1 MSALYHLANWLKCQS
16 SKDSSQVKAT
26 MPTVVTPH
34 KVAILAFHG
43 VVPFDLTTPIEVFGR
58 TRLGAGQRAYQVMVC
73 GHSRVIRTEH
83 FDMQVKWDLND
94 LIGADTVIVPGVHDV
109 TEPVPKVLLD
119 ALRAA
124 SEAGARIASI
134 CSGTFIL
141 AAAGLLEGLQATTH
155 WLGAP
160 ALAAQYPAITV
171 DPNVLFIDNGQ
182 VLTSAG
188 ASAGLDLCLHMIRR
202 DHGAVVAADAARLA
216 VMPLERAGGQAQ
228 FIIHEPPEST
238 GILHHL
244 QQWIEQN
251 LDQPLTLEQMAAK
264 ASIST
269 RTLSRRFREQLGV
282 TPLQWLLHARVRRA
296 QCILESTDM
305 SVEQVAQR
313 SGFGSPTSLREHF
326 RRVVGTSPL
335 AYRNTFGG

>member
-1 MSALYHLANWLKCQS
+1 
-16 SKDSSQVKAT
+16 
-26 MPTVVTPH
+26 MPIIEGFKPSESHHAHSCYPH

-58 TRLGAGQRAYQVMVC
+58 TRLGAGQRAYKVMVC

-109 TEPVPKVLLD
+109 TGPVPKVLLD

-134 CSGTFIL
+134 CSGAFIL
-141 AAAGLLEGLQATTH
+141 AAAGLLEGLQVTTH

-160 ALAAQYPAITV
+160 ALAAQYPTITV

-282 TPLQWLLHARVRRA
+282 TPLQWLLHARVRQA
-296 QCILESTDM
+296 QCFLESTDM